1 MNITFSRYIYTLI
14 YPSFKYFSLTSS
26 YRLKCHKRFEKCSKF
41 IKKFS
46 YHQRNY
52 KNVHIFK
59 TEVYIFRIIHHSWRS
74 LNAAHRP
81 FCMYDMSPH
90 ATKTLAIA
98 KMPLLSDVLKFLI
111 NMHLMKSFPL
121 VMSWK
126 QMPCVVW
133 RYIYR
138 GSPAELVFP
147 FLPSRRYCSSVLCQE
162 KGWRSRDINI

>member
-1 MNITFSRYIYTLI
+1 MY
-14 YPSFKYFSLTSS
+14 S
-26 YRLKCHKRFEKCSKF
+26 YRLKCHKSFEKCFQIHNLFSLIIERITKMYIFWRGKF
-41 IKKFS
+41 ISFES
-46 YHQRNY
+46 S
-52 KNVHIFK
+52 
-59 TEVYIFRIIHHSWRS
+59 IIHDGVWTHL
-74 LNAAHRP
+74 LNCFA
-81 FCMYDMSPH
+81 CMICRRMQRKRLLSP
-90 ATKTLAIA
+90 

-111 NMHLMKSFPL
+111 NMHLMKSFSL

-147 FLPSRRYCSSVLCQE
+147 FLSSRRYCSSVLCQE

>member
-1 MNITFSRYIYTLI
+1 MY
-14 YPSFKYFSLTSS
+14 S
-26 YRLKCHKRFEKCSKF
+26 YRLKCHKSFEKCSKSIF
-41 IKKFS
+41 FFS
-46 YHQRNY
+46 YHRKNY
-52 KNVHIFK
+52 KNVHILK
-59 TEVYIFRIIHHSWRS
+59 REVYIFWIIHHSWRS
-74 LNAAHRP
+74 LNASP
-81 FCMYDMSPH
+81 QLFCMYDMSPH

-147 FLPSRRYCSSVLCQE
+147 FLSSRRYCSCVLCQE

>member
-1 MNITFSRYIYTLI
+1 MY
-14 YPSFKYFSLTSS
+14 S
-26 YRLKCHKRFEKCSKF
+26 YRLKCHNKSFEKCFQIHNLFSLIIERITKMYIFWRGKF
-41 IKKFS
+41 ISFES
-46 YHQRNY
+46 S
-52 KNVHIFK
+52 
-59 TEVYIFRIIHHSWRS
+59 IIHDGVWTH
-74 LNAAHRP
+74 LL
-81 FCMYDMSPH
+81 YDMSPH

-147 FLPSRRYCSSVLCQE
+147 FLSSRRYYSSVLCQE